1 VGARLYLGAKWG
13 PGFLTG
19 DTAPCSLRRTAT
31 GRLLPGSTIAI
42 CCWPEL
48 QSLLPT
54 SCSGPWTLQ
63 RELWA
68 TASSFH
74 QPPSTR
80 CSMVSARY
88 VRPSHLRWRWTNH
101 MKLVPKQFAWA
112 GHANWLFSSY
122 TEDVSFLSVLGTLS
136 ALEAFF
142 ATMHY
147 INWHLHLHSAFL
159 CQYLLGLPGCY
170 LKFSGIYSSACFAI
184 LVWSMHRIHP
194 SHFKHLHC
202 VTVSI
207 CCSPLHFLTLHLL
220 PGLSTDSLNS
230 SLPFVMCSLQSL

>member
-1 VGARLYLGAKWG
+1 MADRVTYELGVTVYKCLYGQAPDYLPELCTPVAQAAERQHLRSASRHLLVV
-13 PGFLTG
+13 PRFQL
-19 DTAPCSLRRTAT
+19 DTYGRRTFAVAGPT
-31 GRLLPGSTIAI
+31 TRNLFQNI
-42 CCWPEL
+42 C
-48 QSLLPT
+48 
-54 SCSGPWTLQ
+54 
-63 RELWA
+63 
-68 TASSFH
+68 
-74 QPPSTR
+74 
-80 CSMVSARY
+80 VSRT
-88 VRPSHLRWRWTNH
+88 W
-101 MKLVPKQFAWA
+101 
-112 GHANWLFSSY
+112 HANWLFSSY

-159 CQYLLGLPGCY
+159 CQYLLGLPGFH